1 MAAQDYYELL
11 GVPRDASP
19 DEIKSAFRR
28 LARKYHPDVNPDDPS
43 AEEKFKQIAEAY
55 AVLSDPEKRQ
65 EYDRYGTVSDM
76 PRPEPGFGGVAD
88 LFEMFFGVGA
98 PRKAGPQPQ
107 PGRDLEA
114 SVTLTLKDVV
124 TGARRTL
131 EFDRMETCSECNG
144 SGAEP
149 GTPPQTC
156 SECGGAGVVVH
167 VTTTFLG
174 QVRRTMTC
182 GHCHGEGRV
191 ITRKCRN
198 CDGRKLEKKHTRVEV
213 RIPAGIDDGAVLH
226 LPSQGDDGI
235 NGGRPGDLYVRVHVQ
250 RDPRFTRDERGLL
263 TQVNITYPQAALG
276 ASLLLEGID
285 GEFELIIPPG
295 TQPGQEFRVRGQG
308 LPPVGGAERGDL
320 RVRVNVAVPKSL
332 TEYQKQLLE
341 NLQRTFEGKEDGAA
355 KSSGFLQEFLRDIK
369 KKP

>member
-11 GVPRDASP
+11 GVPRDASE

-28 LARKYHPDVNPDDPS
+28 LARKYHPDVNPDDPT

-55 AVLSDPEKRQ
+55 AILSDRSKRQ
-65 EYDRYGTVSDM
+65 EYDRYGTVSDIQ
-76 PRPEPGFGGVAD
+76 RPDAGFGGIAD

-98 PRKAGPQPQ
+98 ARKSGPQPE
-107 PGRDLEA
+107 PGRNLEA
-114 SVTLTLKDVV
+114 TVTLTLKDVV

-131 EFDRMETCSECNG
+131 EFERMETCTSCNG
-144 SGAEP
+144 SGSEP
-149 GTPPQTC
+149 GTAPQTC
-156 SECGGAGVVVH
+156 PDCGGAGVVVH
-167 VTTTFLG
+167 VTATFLG

-182 GHCHGEGRV
+182 GRCHGEGRV
-191 ITRKCRN
+191 ITRKCSN
-198 CDGRKLEKKHTRVEV
+198 CNGKKLLSKRARVEV
-213 RIPAGIDDGAVLH
+213 RIPGGIDDGTVLH

-250 RDPRFTRDERGLL
+250 RDPRFVRDDRGLL

-276 ASLLLEGID
+276 ASLVLEGID

-308 LPPVGGAERGDL
+308 LPPVGGTERGDL
-320 RVRVNVAVPKSL
+320 RVRVNVVVPKSL

-341 NLQRTFEGKEDGAA
+341 NLQRTLEGKEDSTAR
-355 KSSGFLQEFLRDIK
+355 SNSFLQEFLREIK
-369 KKP
+369 KKR